1 MTQEEVEEKTRK
13 AAVKHLIPEEW
24 RWQELALKK
33 LEELGYKPKKRVEK
47 KDSEKEIAELLK
59 NIENNEAR
67 KQILDLLIEA
77 LSEPDPREIL
87 IYGMYVKKCLSPVIR
102 PKTKDHIVKTM
113 EILTK
118 AVGKA

>member
-1 MTQEEVEEKTRK
+1 M
-13 AAVKHLIPEEW
+13 
-24 RWQELALKK
+24 ALKK

-59 NIENNEAR
+59 SIEGNEAR

-87 IYGMYVKKCLSPVIR
+87 IYGMYVKKCFNPVLR

-113 EILTK
+113 ELLTK
-118 AVGKA
+118 TLGKA

>member
-1 MTQEEVEEKTRK
+1 M
-13 AAVKHLIPEEW
+13 
-24 RWQELALKK
+24 ALKK

-47 KDSEKEIAELLK
+47 NDEDKEIADMLK
-59 NIENNEAR
+59 AIECCEAR

-87 IYGMYVKKCLSPVIR
+87 IYGMYVKKCLSPVLR

-113 EILTK
+113 ELLTK
-118 AVGKA
+118 ALGKN